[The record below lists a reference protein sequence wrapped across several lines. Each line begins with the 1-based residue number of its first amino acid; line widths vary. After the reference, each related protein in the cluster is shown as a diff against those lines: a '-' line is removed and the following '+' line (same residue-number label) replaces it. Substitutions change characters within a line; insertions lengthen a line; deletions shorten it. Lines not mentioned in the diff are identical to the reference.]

1 MRSISNIVY
10 LLPLLFS
17 SIANLGQLYA
27 TIVILSAWLLL
38 GVQVRIASIMKGV
51 FCCED

>member
-38 GVQVRIASIMKGV
+38 GGKLELPQ
-51 FCCED
+51 